1 MTLTSSQMWLKRR
14 NKVNNIVKDVLLKE
28 NLKVNNEKT
37 EHTILIR
44 KNATRN
50 EDKKKIEPWRS
61 VVKLGSMLGDSDDIA
76 HRKQLSNN
84 AMNKMNNVWF
94 KKDKIKVDLRIK
106 MYKTLIKPIL
116 LYNSSTWS
124 MSETENNN
132 INAFHRRQLRLILNV
147 KYPETMK
154 NKDIYHKTNEKPIS
168 LDIIASRWRLFG
180 HTLRMNEESPAH
192 KAMVYYFSPP
202 TTSSFIGR
210 PRITL
215 PYTLSQDLEKTA
227 SNNNVEFN
235 RYGIDRLKS
244 NKDFEKLKLLAKD
257 RNKWKQFSMMI
268 YKTAE
273 AETRISEMN

>member
-124 MSETENNN
+124 
-132 INAFHRRQLRLILNV
+132 
-147 KYPETMK
+147 
-154 NKDIYHKTNEKPIS
+154 IYV
-168 LDIIASRWRLFG
+168 R
-180 HTLRMNEESPAH
+180 
-192 KAMVYYFSPP
+192 
-202 TTSSFIGR
+202 
-210 PRITL
+210 
-215 PYTLSQDLEKTA
+215 
-227 SNNNVEFN
+227 
-235 RYGIDRLKS
+235 DR
-244 NKDFEKLKLLAKD
+244 
-257 RNKWKQFSMMI
+257 KQ
-268 YKTAE
+268 
-273 AETRISEMN
+273 